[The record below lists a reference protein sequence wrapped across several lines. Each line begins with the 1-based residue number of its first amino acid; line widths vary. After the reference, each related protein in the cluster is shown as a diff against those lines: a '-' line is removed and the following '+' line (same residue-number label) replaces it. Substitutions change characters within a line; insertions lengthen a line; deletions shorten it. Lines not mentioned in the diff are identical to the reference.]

1 MSLESLFK
9 LSLNI
14 RLASEFLFYSKRF
27 IVSRIKIECARLKI
41 KSGSL
46 VENLSVN
53 HIVGSIED
61 SSSDGSVHDS
71 SFLVFTQLHVSTGSL
86 DVLVALNAIHE
97 NVLLSIE
104 DQLLGVKEG
113 IAHLLELLDVLIT
126 DLSTILHDHT
136 NL

>member
-1 MSLESLFK
+1 MT
-9 LSLNI
+9 
-14 RLASEFLFYSKRF
+14 
-27 IVSRIKIECARLKI
+27 I